1 MIVTRIF
8 SVAWPLVCSISLL
21 LGGCARKPPVPAHAI
36 RLVSTAPHLTEIVC
50 SIGAGDLLAGRTD
63 VCDYPQ
69 DQLAS
74 VPVTGGFGTPW
85 LEPLLSVY
93 PTHLLAS
100 LFADPALERRLTTLQ
115 VPVVHIPSA
124 RLSQIGPAILQ
135 VGELTRHRQEAQAL
149 AERIN
154 AGLET
159 ARQSTARLDT
169 RPRVVFLL
177 TPETPITTGR
187 HAFVAELLELAGGL
201 NSGRDS
207 LQDYYHVSLEWLLLQ
222 EPDLIICLFDIPSPE
237 PAAFFAAQAGW
248 RTLKAIRQRRVY
260 TCRDLSAVSRPGPRV
275 LEGLAQLQEILARD
289 ARLHPSCLP
298 PATVNKEPE

>member
-1 MIVTRIF
+1 MPDTKII

-21 LGGCARKPPVPAHAI
+21 LGGCARKPPASAHAI

-50 SIGAGDLLAGRTD
+50 AIGAGDLLAGRTD

-93 PTHLLAS
+93 PTHVLAS
-100 LFADPALERRLTTLQ
+100 LFADPALERRLATLQ

-135 VGELTRHRQEAQAL
+135 VGELTRHRAEAQAL

-154 AGLET
+154 TGLET
-159 ARQSTARLDT
+159 ARQSAARLDT
-169 RPRVVFLL
+169 RPRVAFLL

-187 HAFVAELLELAGGL
+187 QAFVAELLELAGGI
-201 NSGRDS
+201 NIGRDS
-207 LQDYYHVSLEWLLLQ
+207 LQDYYHVSLEWLILQ
-222 EPDLIICLFDIPSPE
+222 EPDLIICLFDIPAPE
-237 PAAFFAAQAGW
+237 PSAFFAAQAGW

-260 TCRDLSAVSRPGPRV
+260 TCRELSAVSRPGPRV

-298 PATVNKEPE
+298 PVTVNKESE